1 MQRGWDCA
9 RPGGFGRA
17 WRSEGSEPG
26 RGSEPLSRLKAMWD
40 NLKARPPSLAQ
51 APARTLAV
59 PSRAGGHPELP
70 LPVAA
75 CQRARSKPQRPPR
88 PICRGRNAPLSSC
101 QKTVLQQPD
110 PPSAA
115 ASIPRLTLKRR
126 LAQLRVTEIR
136 VPVPLYPQARISTR
150 AGCPSPQCVAALAQ
164 LDVSA
169 ST

>member
-17 WRSEGSEPG
+17 RRSERSEPG
-26 RGSEPLSRLKAMWD
+26 PGPGSEPLSRLKATGMWD
-40 NLKARPPSLAQ
+40 KARPPSLAQ
-51 APARTLAV
+51 APARTWAV
-59 PSRAGGHPELP
+59 PGRAGRHPELP

-75 CQRARSKPQRPPR
+75 CQRARSKPQRPRR
-88 PICRGRNAPLSSC
+88 PICRNAPLC

-126 LAQLRVTEIR
+126 LAQSRVTAIR

-150 AGCPSPQCVAALAQ
+150 AGYASTQCVAALAQ